1 MLFLHDFEYHDFQI
15 IRDLEFISSLY
26 RNARMMMTRW
36 ISENFRNIRNYLY
49 RPEVKFLNNFF
60 KGNDGYSRRYPSRYP
75 SGGGEAFDKTG

>member
-26 RNARMMMTRW
+26 RNARTMMTRL

-49 RPEVKFLNNFF
+49 RPEVKFSNNFF
-60 KGNDGYSRRYPSRYP
+60 KGNEDTVAGILHGIHP
-75 SGGGEAFDKTG
+75 GGEAFDKTG

>member
-49 RPEVKFLNNFF
+49 RLEVKFSNNFF
-60 KGNDGYSRRYPSRYP
+60 KGNDGYSRTGILHGIHP
-75 SGGGEAFDKTG
+75 GGEAFDKTG